1 MSPGVLFVLRRR
13 AALVLLVGV
22 GAVQSVEAQAPLAAA
37 NRAWND
43 TPTLDLVA
51 RAIGRRTIQLS
62 DSGLADY
69 RAVAHGYLTFLAQL
83 GEGFPDPPQ
92 VVRADELAV
101 EVYWRAPN
109 LSKQRLVGRRD
120 TLVLPTDIAYHRDHL
135 AIVQNNFPAII
146 RLGDGDE
153 VRDVPHPLSVAG
165 RSAYDYATADSLTI
179 RVGDRSW
186 EVVGV
191 EVRPRDDRLARVIGT
206 LYLDRE
212 TAAVVRLA
220 LTFTRAALRDPALED
235 VSVILDNGLVDGR
248 FWLPRRQEIEIRR
261 TGTWLEFPARG
272 VIRGEWDL
280 CCVEVNR
287 GFPAERLAAPELSSA
302 SPAELAS
309 YRFPGHLADSLAA
322 RVQAAGQARPAEL
335 LRRRAEELVRREAV
349 RRKAGLRIAAARVSD
364 FIRVNRV
371 EGLALGGG
379 LGAPLPGAATI
390 RASARYGLDDR
401 LAKYRL
407 TLGRR
412 IWSARLA
419 FSVFDEYRD
428 AGVVPEMSG
437 AGNSIAAQEFAA
449 DFSDEYRA
457 HGGGL
462 SVSGGSA
469 WRWNAGVDRLRESAL
484 RVHATPSRGT
494 YRPALA
500 ADPLDGTRAAL
511 SLAHAS
517 ARDDGTAVSVDAMVA
532 GVWSARAARDLLALG
547 PLAGRDSAGG
557 NYVRAVFRASV
568 VRPVQY
574 GTWHLGLIAAG
585 RVRKNGNA
593 QDDVRFGGPIT
604 APGYAARSLRAPA
617 GAVARA
623 EWHVTVGSLPLN
635 LGRFGRTQA
644 PVTLAPFA
652 VGAWRT
658 GITPGEPAH
667 ARSVGLGMIS
677 AYNLIRLDLA
687 RGVDASGGW
696 TIRID
701 FSRTWWPIL

>member
-1 MSPGVLFVLRRR
+1 MSPRVLFVLRCW
-13 AALVLLVGV
+13 AALSLLVGS
-22 GAVQSVEAQAPLAAA
+22 GAVESAGAQAPLAAA
-37 NRAWND
+37 NRVWND
-43 TPTLDLVA
+43 TPTLDLVT

-62 DSGLADY
+62 DTGLADY

-92 VVRADELAV
+92 IVRADELAV

-165 RSAYDYATADSLTI
+165 QSAYDYATADSLTI

-191 EVRPRDDRLARVIGT
+191 EVRPRDDRLARVVGT

-302 SPAELAS
+302 SPAELAA
-309 YRFPGHLADSLAA
+309 YRFPGRLADSLAA
-322 RVQAAGQARPAEL
+322 RIQAAGQARPAEL
-335 LRRRAEELVRREAV
+335 LQKRAEELVRREAV
-349 RRKAGLRIAAARVSD
+349 RREAGVRIAAARVSD

-379 LGAPLPGAATI
+379 LGAPLPGAASA

-401 LAKYRL
+401 LVKYRL

-412 IWSARLA
+412 IGSARLA

-437 AGNSIAAQEFAA
+437 AGNSIAAQEFGS

-457 HGGGL
+457 RGVGLALFGGG
-462 SVSGGSA
+462 VRRWSA
-469 WRWNAGVDRLRESAL
+469 EVDRLRETAL

-500 ADPLDGTRAAL
+500 VDPIDGTRAAL
-511 SLAHAS
+511 RLTHAA
-517 ARDDGTAVSVDAMVA
+517 AREDGTALSIDAMVG
-532 GVWSARAARDLLALG
+532 GVWSARVARDTVGMGL
-547 PLAGRDSAGG
+547 LAGRDSAGG
-557 NYVRAVFRASV
+557 DYLRATIRASI

-574 GTWHLGLIAAG
+574 GALHLGLIAAG
-585 RVRKNGNA
+585 ATRKDINA
-593 QDDVRFGGPIT
+593 QDDVRFGGPIS

-617 GAVARA
+617 GAAARA
-623 EWHVTVGSLPLN
+623 EWQVTVGSLPLN
-635 LGRFGRTQA
+635 LGRFGRTRA

-652 VGAWRT
+652 VGAWRAGT
-658 GITPGEPAH
+658 ATGEPTLS
-667 ARSVGLGMIS
+667 RSVGLGVLS
-677 AYNLIRLDLA
+677 AFNLLRLDLA
-687 RGVDASGGW
+687 RGVDANGGW
-696 TIRID
+696 AVHVD
-701 FSRTWWPIL
+701 FGRAWWPIL